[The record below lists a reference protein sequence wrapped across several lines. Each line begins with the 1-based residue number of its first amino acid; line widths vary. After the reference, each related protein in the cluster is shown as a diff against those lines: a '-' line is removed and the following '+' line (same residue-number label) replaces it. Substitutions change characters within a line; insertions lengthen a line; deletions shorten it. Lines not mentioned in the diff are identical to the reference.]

1 MGRKDHSCDSIADGR
16 CTGCTAW
23 ADVQSADGDPL
34 VSDRPVDLPLVAA
47 ASLLNK
53 LHDKLKKY
61 CFVVK
66 YIIIYPIHGVP
77 VG

>member
-16 CTGCTAW
+16 CTDCTAW
-23 ADVQSADGDPL
+23 ADVQSADGDLL

-53 LHDKLKKY
+53 LHDKLKKILL
-61 CFVVK
+61 CGE
-66 YIIIYPIHGVP
+66 I
-77 VG
+77 